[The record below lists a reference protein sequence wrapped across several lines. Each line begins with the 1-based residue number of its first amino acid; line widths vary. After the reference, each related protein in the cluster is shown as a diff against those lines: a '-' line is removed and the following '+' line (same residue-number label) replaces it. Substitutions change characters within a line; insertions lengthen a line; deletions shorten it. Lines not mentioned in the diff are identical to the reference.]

1 MKRVPLLILL
11 ISLLL
16 FSSLCISGSPSKSST
31 PGFSH
36 TQSSSPKD
44 ITAFLTSVK
53 ERLEKCGTGSKGI
66 LVQGE
71 GLKYLNMS
79 VLNSTTA
86 EVGGKKYRYAVL
98 GIGNV
103 SFSGKA
109 RIGEY
114 TIVWGQPRN
123 STTTGGQRIDFRI
136 YKDGSLVGSLTYWYV
151 PVQMDSYCLAITSKT
166 VTLKDNNALIFVFM
180 HSDAGN
186 LWLVLEQ

>member
-11 ISLLL
+11 ISLML
-16 FSSLCISGSPSKSST
+16 FSSLCINGSPSKSSAQ
-31 PGFSH
+31 GFSH

-44 ITAFLTSVK
+44 ITAFLTSAK

-66 LVQGE
+66 LAPGE

-86 EVGGKKYRYAVL
+86 EVGGKEYRYVVV

-103 SFSGKA
+103 SFSGKV

-114 TIVWGQPRN
+114 TIIWGRPRN
-123 STTTGGQRIDFRI
+123 ITTTGGQRVDFKV
-136 YKDGSLVGSLTYWYV
+136 YKDGTPVGSLTYWYV
-151 PVQMDSYCLAITSKT
+151 PVQMDSYCLAIASKL
-166 VTLKDNNALIFVFM
+166 VTLTDNNTLIFVFIRN
-180 HSDAGN
+180 GTKN
-186 LWLVLEQ
+186 LWLVLE